1 MEMTLGPTY
10 SEKGSI
16 SAVNRPIAIKTSAQ
30 LSQRPALG
38 ANKLRAIL
46 SIDGIFAGPSAQ
58 AVSHFRRDVISGVIA
73 KPINPWM
80 WMPLFALNPKLYKRV
95 KKPFRIPW

>member
-46 SIDGIFAGPSAQ
+46 SIDGILQ
-58 AVSHFRRDVISGVIA
+58 AHLHKLLAILDVMS
-73 KPINPWM
+73 
-80 WMPLFALNPKLYKRV
+80 YRV
-95 KKPFRIPW
+95 